1 MKTFIQNNI
10 LAIVGVLVGALG
22 GYLYWKFVGCNTGTC
37 TITSSPLN
45 STLYGAVLGG
55 LFLSIFKRKP
65 KKKEE
70 E

>member
-37 TITSSPLN
+37 PITSSPLN